1 MTTSENINK
10 YDFAEFQNHL
20 LSGNYEKCSEFVKTI
35 LDEDIDIKLLYDEFL
50 KKSLYNIGV
59 LWETGKI
66 TVATEHLA
74 SAIVETI
81 LSEVYFKIITQ
92 NKINKTAV
100 LACTENEFHQI
111 GIKMVSDIFEKN
123 GWHVHFLGANTTTEE
138 LISFMASIH
147 ADILAISL
155 SIPFNLPTLEKMLIK
170 IRTQFPELHIL
181 IGGQAFLHGGFDVLE
196 KFRNLI
202 YKADLNELDKFLKV
216 EIKDKN

>member
-1 MTTSENINK
+1 MVENSNK
-10 YDFAEFQNHL
+10 YDFTEFQSYL
-20 LSGNYEKCSEFVKTI
+20 VSGDYEKCSELVKTI
-35 LDEDIDIKLLYDEFL
+35 LNEGGDIKLLYDGIL
-50 KKSLYNIGV
+50 KKSLYNIGE

-111 GIKMVSDIFEKN
+111 GIKMVTDIFENN
-123 GWHVHFLGANTTTEE
+123 GWHVHFLGANTITEE
-138 LISFMASIH
+138 LISLIGTIH
-147 ADILAISL
+147 PDILAISL
-155 SIPFNLPTLEKMLIK
+155 SIPFNLPSLEKMLTK
-170 IRTQFPELHIL
+170 IRAQYPDLYIFV
-181 IGGQAFLHGGFDVLE
+181 GGQAFLHGGFEILK
-196 KFRNLI
+196 KFQNII
-202 YKADLNELDKFLKV
+202 YKADLNELDEFLKM

>member
-1 MTTSENINK
+1 MVEYLNK
-10 YDFAEFQNHL
+10 YDITQFQNSL
-20 LSGNYEKCSEFVKTI
+20 VAGDYEKCAEFVKTI
-35 LDEDIDIKLLYDEFL
+35 LNEGVEIKQLYDVVL
-50 KKSLYNIGV
+50 KKSLYNIGE

-74 SAIVETI
+74 SAIVETL

-138 LISFMASIH
+138 LISLTESVH
-147 ADILAISL
+147 PDILAISL
-155 SIPFNLPTLEKMLIK
+155 SIPFNLPSLEKMLIK
-170 IRTQFPELHIL
+170 IGAHFPELYIL
-181 IGGQAFLHGGFDVLE
+181 IGGQAFLHGGFDVLN

-202 YKADLNELDKFLKV
+202 YKPDLNALDQFLQLDK
-216 EIKDKN
+216 